1 MVKRLIQI
9 RHFVEWE
16 ILNLLNLSPLEF
28 VLFLEFTKSSDDK
41 SEVLFLRS
49 QKKPLR
55 YGFDG
60 HSPRCNP

>member
-1 MVKRLIQI
+1 MIQI

-16 ILNLLNLSPLEF
+16 ILNLLNLSPLE
-28 VLFLEFTKSSDDK
+28 VALLLEFTKSSDDK

-55 YGFDG
+55 YDFDR
-60 HSPRCNP
+60 HRPRCKP